1 MGTRLGE
8 GRTCECREKGHGDFK
23 FCSPLSAH
31 PKTQRPKDLLYQGV
45 LKSTTWEE
53 DVKENFKGKG
63 HDNCCNGE
71 KDTGVKSSNLAK

>member
-1 MGTRLGE
+1 MSVGKRDMEILNY
-8 GRTCECREKGHGDFK
+8 
-23 FCSPLSAH
+23 AH
-31 PKTQRPKDLLYQGV
+31 LYPPTQRPKDLLYQGV

-53 DVKENFKGKG
+53 DVKENFTGKG